1 MNAVSTESLQERA
14 DRGDALASFQLGM
27 WLSSQVRWEESRAR
41 LAQASA
47 AGIAD
52 AHAWLGLHALYGYGG
67 VSDLPRALALLG
79 EAEQRGSGEAAYQ
92 LAHLAWC
99 GRLVARD
106 PARMLAR
113 LIAAAQADHA
123 GALRALAMVYA
134 RAPQQQAVS
143 DACLAR
149 AAALNDRLSLYLLAR
164 RWSVRG
170 DAAQQTAA
178 NGFFAHAAALG
189 LPRAAGLHPPGT
201 LPQRLQSPAVRG
213 LPMPLSDGAE
223 VPAAQQHSDSPLI
236 ETIDGAYT
244 DEECE
249 YLIATAE
256 PLLHASVT
264 VTREGEHM
272 PHSDRNSSDASL
284 LGVSEDF
291 VARWLQARM
300 TDRIRVPLS
309 HSEHLVVLRYLP
321 GQEYRPHCDWLHPG
335 ARGNLPDPEQ
345 PGQRVHTV
353 FCYLTD
359 VAAGGATV
367 FPKLSVE
374 IQPQRGRIVHFT
386 NLQPDGRGDP
396 RTVHAGMPVIEGE
409 KWLATLWT
417 RVRPARAF

>member
-1 MNAVSTESLQERA
+1 V
-14 DRGDALASFQLGM
+14 
-27 WLSSQVRWEESRAR
+27 
-41 LAQASA
+41 
-47 AGIAD
+47 
-52 AHAWLGLHALYGYGG
+52 
-67 VSDLPRALALLG
+67 LLD
-79 EAEQRGSGEAAYQ
+79 EAEQRGSAEAAYQ
-92 LAHLAWC
+92 LAHLGWC
-99 GRLVARD
+99 GRLVPRD

-134 RAPQQQAVS
+134 RAPQQQTVS

-164 RWSVRG
+164 RWSARG
-170 DAAQQTAA
+170 DAAQRSAA
-178 NGFFAHAAALG
+178 LGMFALAAAMG
-189 LPRAAGLHPPGT
+189 LPRAALLHPAGT
-201 LPQRLQSPAVRG
+201 PPQRLQAPAVRG
-213 LPMPLSDGAE
+213 LPLPLSDGAE
-223 VPAAQQHSDSPLI
+223 LAAPLQHHDSPLI

-264 VTREGEHM
+264 VSREGQHVA
-272 PHSDRNSSDASL
+272 HGDRNSSDASL
-284 LGVSEDF
+284 LGVNEDF

-321 GQEYRPHCDWLHPG
+321 GEEYRPHCDWLHPG
-335 ARGNLPDPEQ
+335 ARGNLPDPDQ

-353 FCYLTD
+353 FCYLSD
-359 VAAGGATV
+359 VAAGGATA
-367 FPKLSVE
+367 FPKLGVE
-374 IQPQRGRIVHFT
+374 IQPRRGRIVHFT
-386 NLQPDGRGDP
+386 NLQADGRGDP
-396 RTVHAGMPVIEGE
+396 RTVHAGMPVIAGE

-417 RVRPARAF
+417 RVRPARAY